1 MSSRIFIGRP
11 RKQATEKKTTFRV
24 YLSPDELPAVRVAV
38 AGVLGDRKGAERVC
52 YRIGVSVADLNA
64 VTRVVEAVLNR
75 PDKNLDKR
83 L

>member
-1 MSSRIFIGRP
+1 MNSRIFIGRP

-38 AGVLGDRKGAERVC
+38 TGILGDRKGAERVC

-64 VTRVVEAVLNR
+64 VARIVETVLNR
-75 PDKNLDKR
+75 IDKKS
-83 L
+83 